1 MKINVGAIAASIV
14 VILVIVLIAVSLI
27 NPLFTSVYSAGTNVT
42 LTKAYASA
50 FDLVN
55 LIPLIFGAGIIVLIV
70 VLLFEHLTTE

>member
-27 NPLFTSVYSAGTNVT
+27 NPLFTSVYAAGSNAT
-42 LTKAYASA
+42 LVKSFGSA
-50 FDLVN
+50 FDLIN

-70 VLLFEHLTTE
+70 VLLFEHLTAE

>member
-42 LTKAYASA
+42 LTKAYSSA